1 VALQRL
7 RITSLRC
14 LEAEELAFS
23 PDATYVFGPNGAGKT
38 SVLEAIFVLSRG
50 RSFRTRQIRQL
61 VRHGS
66 PGFAVYGELADPPR
80 RIGVAF
86 SEGRL
91 DKRIDGRAA
100 PGMAELAALL
110 PAYSIDPGLHAL
122 LESGPSDRRRFLD
135 WGVFHVEHEYLPLWR
150 SYRRLLGQRNAA
162 LKAADQ
168 LAPWTA
174 ALASA
179 GSLVNEQRRRYVASI
194 APLLARLGE
203 VLLGGPLQV
212 EYRPGWPEDLSL
224 AKALERNESRDR
236 EMGAT
241 SVGPHRADLI
251 VKLAGR
257 RVQAEASRGQ
267 QKLAVAAMVLAQVA
281 AHHGGGAPN
290 AILLVDD
297 PAAELDSAS
306 LERLAQ
312 CLAKAEA
319 QLVVTGITPL
329 VLPMREARVFHV
341 ERGKVRAL

>member
-1 VALQRL
+1 
-7 RITSLRC
+7 
-14 LEAEELAFS
+14 
-23 PDATYVFGPNGAGKT
+23 
-38 SVLEAIFVLSRG
+38 
-50 RSFRTRQIRQL
+50 
-61 VRHGS
+61 
-66 PGFAVYGELADPPR
+66 
-80 RIGVAF
+80 
-86 SEGRL
+86 
-91 DKRIDGRAA
+91 
-100 PGMAELAALL
+100 
-110 PAYSIDPGLHAL
+110 
-122 LESGPSDRRRFLD
+122 
-135 WGVFHVEHEYLPLWR
+135 
-150 SYRRLLGQRNAA
+150 
-162 LKAADQ
+162 
-168 LAPWTA
+168 
-174 ALASA
+174 
-179 GSLVNEQRRRYVASI
+179 LVNEQRRRYVASI